1 MVLLLGVW
9 ALALTQPQRE
19 VRNAALDK
27 CRAQPQQLVV
37 SRGPL
42 RVAGPD
48 YFWIDEA
55 QRWRRFTHVCA
66 GRTAAQCL
74 RANEGVRRR
83 LHDAVGQSV
92 RVWSCGA
99 TPVAV
104 ELGQTRYALREGF

>member
-1 MVLLLGVW
+1 MVLLLSAW

-19 VRNAALDK
+19 VRDAALDK
-27 CRAQPQQLVV
+27 CRARPQQLVV

-48 YFWIDEA
+48 YFWIDESE
-55 QRWRRFTHVCA
+55 RWRRLTHVCA
-66 GRTAAQCL
+66 GRPAPQCL
-74 RANEGVRRR
+74 RAHDGVRQQLRET
-83 LHDAVGQSV
+83 VGQSV

-104 ELGQTRYALREGF
+104 EIAQKR